1 MDQKK
6 PKPKSDKKKYRIY
19 HGRNN
24 SIYIQFQWKDK
35 NGDIVSKTFSR
46 SIKKK
51 SFSEAKK
58 ELVKQYH
65 DFLGIEPK
73 NPDQKK
79 EFRLHVM
86 EKIKDGLKGKDT
98 IQCDKWDEINWND
111 LFSKPIALLCLAS
124 GRSGK
129 TTLMSNVF
137 QSIKDNFSLNTL
149 MSGSINADIYK
160 PFKKCVKLSAVNEE
174 YLKLVYTIAKRTKGK
189 YYRFFTMMDDLDM
202 KNKYIDVIGKCF
214 FKWRN
219 YGASTWLN
227 CQDMVMVQKSVR
239 NCGHLVLFMNTRR
252 MDSSRLEYVFEV
264 LQPYFMD
271 EIGML
276 PKTQQKNAIIK
287 FCHEATNHYGFIL
300 VDTLDQKLYI
310 CKNKQ

>member
-1 MDQKK
+1 MNKQK
-6 PKPKSDKKKYRIY
+6 PNKKKFRIY
-19 HGRNN
+19 HGKNN
-24 SIYIQFQWKDK
+24 FIYIQFQHKDK
-35 NGDIVSKTFSR
+35 DGEIVNKTFSR

-51 SFSEAKK
+51 SFKDAKE

-65 DFLGIEPK
+65 EFTGIEPK
-73 NPDQKK
+73 KNTMKLEIRKQ
-79 EFRLHVM
+79 VQ
-86 EKIKDGLKGKDT
+86 EKIKNGLTSKDI
-98 IQCDKWDEINWND
+98 IQYTKWDEIDWSG
-111 LFSKPIALLCLAS
+111 LFEKPMALLCLAS

-137 QSIKDNFSLNTL
+137 QQIKDNFSVNTL

-160 PFKKCVKLSAVNEE
+160 PFKKCVRLSAVSEE

-189 YYRFFTMMDDLDM
+189 YYKFMTYMDDVDM
-202 KNKYIDVIGKCF
+202 KNKYIDCIGKCF

-252 MDSSRLEYVFEV
+252 MDSSRLEYAFEV
-264 LQPYFMD
+264 LQPYFMN

-276 PKTQQKNAIIK
+276 PKSQQKNAIIR
-287 FCHEATNHYGFIL
+287 FCHDATDNYGFIL
-300 VDTLDQKLYI
+300 VNTIEQKIYL